1 MSKFTT
7 CQFYTKSILVMWVI
21 IQKIVKTNSN
31 NYKNIIKGV
40 SYDIFFLTSLN
51 EIVCLDLLQKKIF
64 SQC

>member
-21 IQKIVKTNSN
+21 IQKIVKTNNN